1 MTERNGK
8 PTVMIVD
15 DEEMVTISLK
25 NLFRL
30 HADYTLL
37 TYTSPTEALECGRE
51 TSVDLI
57 ISDYMMPGMDGI
69 SFLGKF
75 KEIQP
80 QAIRILLTGYSD
92 KDSAVRAINEVG
104 LFQFIEKPW
113 DNDFVRMVVRN
124 GLEKR
129 NLMRTI
135 DEKIRE
141 LADANSS
148 LESIQTDLIKAFM

>member
-1 MTERNGK
+1 MNENDGK
-8 PTVMIVD
+8 PRVVIVD
-15 DEEMVTISLK
+15 DEEMVTVSLK

-30 HADYTLL
+30 HADYRLQ
-37 TYTSPTEALECGRE
+37 TYTSPDEALKVAHRE
-51 TSVDLI
+51 TVDLI
-57 ISDYMMPGMDGI
+57 ISDYMMPSMDGI
-69 SFLGKF
+69 TFLGKF
-75 KEIQP
+75 KKIQP

-92 KDSAVRAINEVG
+92 KDSAIRAINEVG

-129 NLMRTI
+129 ELIRTI

-141 LADANSS
+141 LSDANSS
-148 LESIQTDLIKAFM
+148 LKSIRTDLIKAFM

>member
-1 MTERNGK
+1 MNENDGK
-8 PTVMIVD
+8 PRVVIVD
-15 DEEMVTISLK
+15 DEEMVTVSLK

-30 HADYTLL
+30 HADYRLQ
-37 TYTSPTEALECGRE
+37 TYTSPDEALEVAHRE
-51 TSVDLI
+51 TVDLI
-57 ISDYMMPGMDGI
+57 ISDYMMPSMDGI
-69 SFLGKF
+69 TFLGKF
-75 KEIQP
+75 KKIQP

-92 KDSAVRAINEVG
+92 KDSAIRAINEVG

-129 NLMRTI
+129 ELIRTI

-141 LADANSS
+141 LSDANSS
-148 LESIQTDLIKAFM
+148 LKSIRTDLIKAFM

>member
-1 MTERNGK
+1 MNENDGK
-8 PTVMIVD
+8 PRVVIVD
-15 DEEMVTISLK
+15 DEEMVTVSLK

-30 HADYTLL
+30 HADYRLQ
-37 TYTSPTEALECGRE
+37 TYTSPDEALEVAHRE
-51 TSVDLI
+51 TVDLI
-57 ISDYMMPGMDGI
+57 ISDYMMPSMDGI
-69 SFLGKF
+69 TFLGKF

-92 KDSAVRAINEVG
+92 KDSAIRAINEVG

-129 NLMRTI
+129 ELIRTI

-141 LADANSS
+141 LSDANSS
-148 LESIQTDLIKAFM
+148 LKSIRTDLIKAFM

>member
-1 MTERNGK
+1 MTDRNGK

-30 HADYTLL
+30 HADYTLV
-37 TYTSPTEALECGRE
+37 TYTSPAEALEFGRA
-51 TSVDLI
+51 SNVDLI
-57 ISDYMMPGMDGI
+57 ISDYMMPEMDGI
-69 SFLGKF
+69 TFLGRF
-75 KEIQP
+75 KDVQP

-92 KDSAVRAINEVG
+92 KDSAVKAINEVG

-129 NLMRTI
+129 DLIRTI

-141 LADANSS
+141 LANANSS
-148 LESIQTDLIKAFM
+148 LKSIQTDLIKAFM

>member
-1 MTERNGK
+1 MNKNDGK
-8 PTVMIVD
+8 PRVVIVD
-15 DEEMVTISLK
+15 DEEMVTVSLK

-30 HADYTLL
+30 HADYRLQ
-37 TYTSPTEALECGRE
+37 TYTSPDAALEVAHRE
-51 TSVDLI
+51 TVDLI
-57 ISDYMMPGMDGI
+57 ISDYMMPSMDGI
-69 SFLGKF
+69 TFLGKF
-75 KEIQP
+75 KKIQP

-92 KDSAVRAINEVG
+92 KDSAIRAINEDG

-129 NLMRTI
+129 ELIRTI

-141 LADANSS
+141 LSDANSS
-148 LESIQTDLIKAFM
+148 LKSIRTDLIKAFM

>member
-1 MTERNGK
+1 MNDRNGK

-30 HADYTLL
+30 HADYTLV
-37 TYTSPTEALECGRE
+37 TYTSPADALEFGRE
-51 TSVDLI
+51 SNVDLI
-57 ISDYMMPGMDGI
+57 ISDYMMPEMDGI
-69 SFLGKF
+69 TFLGRF
-75 KEIQP
+75 KDVQP
-80 QAIRILLTGYSD
+80 HAIRILLTGYSD

-129 NLMRTI
+129 DLIRTI

-141 LADANSS
+141 LANANSS
-148 LESIQTDLIKAFM
+148 LKSIQTDLIKAFM